1 MADITDKCELI
12 LKMRR
17 IGASERSACKNHV
30 LTTLLPYDKLKSI
43 LEVRLK
49 ISILGDGGWGTA
61 LAILLKNKGFD
72 VSLWGVFKED
82 IEAIKQDGENKKFLP
97 GFKIPKTIQ
106 LTSEI
111 YHACED
117 TNIIVLAV
125 PSRFFRDVITKNKKI
140 LKESQAGFV
149 SVAKGIEEKS
159 LKRMSEVAGEILGGS
174 EIAVLSGPSIAP
186 EVSRG
191 IPTAVVVASED
202 EIFAKKV
209 SDIFRA
215 ERFRVY
221 TNKDLIGVELGG
233 ALKNIIAIASGIS
246 DGLGFGVNTK
256 AAILTRGLAEMTRL
270 GVAMGASRETFQG
283 LSGLGDMIT
292 TCVSLEGR
300 NHRFGVE
307 IGKGSRPESLLN
319 KSVMEI
325 EGAWTSAAAVEL
337 GKKYNVELPISQQ
350 VRAVLFENK
359 SPLLAV
365 NELMTRE
372 PKAE

>member
-1 MADITDKCELI
+1 
-12 LKMRR
+12 
-17 IGASERSACKNHV
+17 
-30 LTTLLPYDKLKSI
+30 
-43 LEVRLK
+43 LK
-49 ISILGDGGWGTA
+49 ISVLGNGGWGTA

-72 VSLWGVFKED
+72 VSLWGAFKED
-82 IEAIKQDGENKKFLP
+82 MEAIKQDGENKKFLP
-97 GFKIPKTIQ
+97 GFKVPKTIQ

-111 YHACED
+111 YAACED
-117 TNIIVLAV
+117 ANIIVLAI
-125 PSRFFRDVITKNKKI
+125 PSRFLRDAVTKNKKI

-159 LKRMSEVAGEILGGS
+159 LRRMSEIVGEVLGGV
-174 EIAVLSGPSIAP
+174 EISVLSGPSIAP
-186 EVSRG
+186 EVARG

-202 EIFAKKV
+202 EIFARRV
-209 SDIFRA
+209 SDIFRT

-221 TNKDLIGVELGG
+221 TNKDLVGVELGG
-233 ALKNIIAIASGIS
+233 ALKNIIAIASGIA
-246 DGLGFGVNTK
+246 DGLGFGANTK
-256 AAILTRGLAEMTRL
+256 AAILTRGLIEMTRL
-270 GVAMGASRETFQG
+270 GVAMGASKDTFQG

-292 TCVSLEGR
+292 TCVSPEGR

-307 IGKGSRPESLLN
+307 IGKGAKPELLLN

-325 EGAWTSAAAVEL
+325 EGAWTSRAAMEL
-337 GKKYNVELPISQQ
+337 GKKYNVELPITQQ

-359 SPLLAV
+359 SPLFAV

>member
-1 MADITDKCELI
+1 M
-12 LKMRR
+12 
-17 IGASERSACKNHV
+17 
-30 LTTLLPYDKLKSI
+30 
-43 LEVRLK
+43 K

-82 IEAIKQDGENKKFLP
+82 IEAIKKSGENKKFLP
-97 GFKIPKTIQ
+97 GFKVPKTIQ

-111 YHACED
+111 YTACEG
-117 TNIIVLAV
+117 TNIIVLAI
-125 PSRFFRDVITKNKKI
+125 PSRFLRDVITKNKKI

-149 SVAKGIEEKS
+149 SVTKGIEEKS
-159 LKRMSEVAGEILGGS
+159 LKRMSEIIKEVLGDI

-186 EVSRG
+186 EVARG

-202 EIFAKKV
+202 EIFARKAG
-209 SDIFRA
+209 DIFRA

-221 TNKDLIGVELGG
+221 TNKDVAGVELGG
-233 ALKNIIAIASGIS
+233 ALKNVIAIASGIS
-246 DGLGFGVNTK
+246 DGLGFGANTK
-256 AAILTRGLAEMTRL
+256 AAILTRGLIEMTRL
-270 GVAMGASRETFQG
+270 GLAMGASRDTFQG

-300 NHRFGVE
+300 NHKFGQE
-307 IGKGSRPESLLN
+307 IGKGNQPGLLLD

-325 EGAWTSAAAVEL
+325 EGAWTSRAAVEL
-337 GKKYNVELPISQQ
+337 GRKYNIELPITQQ
-350 VRAVLFENK
+350 VHAVLFENK

-372 PKAE
+372 PKSE

>member
-1 MADITDKCELI
+1 M
-12 LKMRR
+12 
-17 IGASERSACKNHV
+17 
-30 LTTLLPYDKLKSI
+30 
-43 LEVRLK
+43 K
-49 ISILGDGGWGTA
+49 ISVLGNGGWGTA

-72 VSLWGVFKED
+72 VALWGAFKED
-82 IEAIKQDGENKKFLP
+82 IEAIKHDGENKKFLP
-97 GFKIPKTIQ
+97 GFKVPKTIL

-111 YHACED
+111 YNACED
-117 TNIIVLAV
+117 VNIIVLAI
-125 PSRFFRDVITKNKKI
+125 PSRFFREVITKNKKI
-140 LKESQAGFV
+140 LRESHAGFV
-149 SVAKGIEEKS
+149 SVVKGIEERS
-159 LKRMSEVAGEILGGS
+159 LKRMSEIAAEVLGGA

-186 EVSRG
+186 EVARG
-191 IPTAVVVASED
+191 IPTAVVVASHD
-202 EIFAKKV
+202 EIFARRV

-221 TNKDLIGVELGG
+221 TNKDLAGVELGG

-246 DGLGFGVNTK
+246 DGLGFGANTK

-270 GVAMGASRETFQG
+270 GVVMGASRDTFQG

-307 IGKGSRPESLLN
+307 IGKGGKPELLLN

-325 EGAWTSAAAVEL
+325 EGAWTSRATVKL
-337 GKKYNVELPISQQ
+337 GKIYKVELPITQQ
-350 VRAVLFENK
+350 VHAVLFENK

>member
-1 MADITDKCELI
+1 
-12 LKMRR
+12 
-17 IGASERSACKNHV
+17 
-30 LTTLLPYDKLKSI
+30 
-43 LEVRLK
+43 LK
-49 ISILGDGGWGTA
+49 ITVLGNGGWGTA

-82 IEAIKQDGENKKFLP
+82 IEAIKKAGENKKFLP
-97 GFKIPKTIQ
+97 GFKIPKSIQ

-111 YHACED
+111 YAACEGA
-117 TNIIVLAV
+117 NIITLAI
-125 PSRFFRDVITKNKKI
+125 PSRFLRDVITKNKTI
-140 LKESQAGFV
+140 LKESRVGFV
-149 SVAKGIEEKS
+149 SVVKGIEEKS
-159 LKRMSEVAGEILGGS
+159 LKRMSEIAKEVLGDI

-202 EIFAKKV
+202 EIFARKV
-209 SDIFRA
+209 SGIFRA

-221 TNKDLIGVELGG
+221 TNKDVIGVELGG
-233 ALKNIIAIASGIS
+233 AFKNIIAIASGIS
-246 DGLGFGVNTK
+246 DGLGFGANTK
-256 AAILTRGLAEMTRL
+256 AAILTRGLIEMTRL
-270 GVAMGASRETFQG
+270 GLAMGGSRDTFQG

-300 NHRFGVE
+300 NHRFGEE
-307 IGKGSRPESLLN
+307 IGKGNKPELLLN

-325 EGAWTSAAAVEL
+325 EGVWTSAAAAKL
-337 GKKYNVELPISQQ
+337 GKIYNIELPITQQ
-350 VRAVLFENK
+350 VHAVLFENK

-372 PKAE
+372 PKSE

>member
-1 MADITDKCELI
+1 
-12 LKMRR
+12 
-17 IGASERSACKNHV
+17 
-30 LTTLLPYDKLKSI
+30 
-43 LEVRLK
+43 LK
-49 ISILGDGGWGTA
+49 ITVLGNGGWGTA

-82 IEAIKQDGENKKFLP
+82 IEAIKKAGENKKFLP
-97 GFKIPKTIQ
+97 GFKIPKSIQ

-111 YHACED
+111 YAACEGA
-117 TNIIVLAV
+117 NIITLAI
-125 PSRFFRDVITKNKKI
+125 PSRFLRDVIAKNKTI
-140 LKESQAGFV
+140 LKESRVGFV
-149 SVAKGIEEKS
+149 SVVKGIEEKS
-159 LKRMSEVAGEILGGS
+159 LKRMSEIAKEVLGDI

-202 EIFAKKV
+202 EIFARKV

-221 TNKDLIGVELGG
+221 TNKDVIGVELGG
-233 ALKNIIAIASGIS
+233 AFKNIIAIASGIS
-246 DGLGFGVNTK
+246 DGLGFGANTK
-256 AAILTRGLAEMTRL
+256 AAILTRGLIEMTRL
-270 GVAMGASRETFQG
+270 GLAMGGSRDTFQG

-300 NHRFGVE
+300 NHRFGEE
-307 IGKGSRPESLLN
+307 IGKGNKPELLLN

-325 EGAWTSAAAVEL
+325 EGVWTSAAAAKL
-337 GKKYNVELPISQQ
+337 GKIYNIELPITQQ
-350 VRAVLFENK
+350 VHAVLFENK

-372 PKAE
+372 PKSE

>member
-1 MADITDKCELI
+1 M
-12 LKMRR
+12 
-17 IGASERSACKNHV
+17 
-30 LTTLLPYDKLKSI
+30 
-43 LEVRLK
+43 K

-72 VSLWGVFKED
+72 ISLWGVFKED
-82 IEAIKQDGENKKFLP
+82 IEAIKKSGENKKFLP
-97 GFKIPKTIQ
+97 GFKVPKTIQ

-111 YHACED
+111 YTACEG
-117 TNIIVLAV
+117 TNIIVLAI
-125 PSRFFRDVITKNKKI
+125 PSRFLRDVITKNKKI

-149 SVAKGIEEKS
+149 SVTKGIEEKS
-159 LKRMSEVAGEILGGS
+159 LKRMSEIIKEVLGDI

-186 EVSRG
+186 EVARG

-202 EIFAKKV
+202 EIFARKAG
-209 SDIFRA
+209 DIFRA

-221 TNKDLIGVELGG
+221 TNKDVAGVELGG
-233 ALKNIIAIASGIS
+233 ALKNVIAIASGIS
-246 DGLGFGVNTK
+246 DGLGFGANTK
-256 AAILTRGLAEMTRL
+256 AAILTRGLIEMTRL
-270 GVAMGASRETFQG
+270 GLAMGASRDTFQG

-300 NHRFGVE
+300 NHKFGQE
-307 IGKGSRPESLLN
+307 IGKGNKPGLLLD

-325 EGAWTSAAAVEL
+325 EGAWTSRAAVEL
-337 GKKYNVELPISQQ
+337 GRKYNIELPITQQ
-350 VRAVLFENK
+350 VHAVLFENK

-372 PKAE
+372 PKSE

>member
-17 IGASERSACKNHV
+17 IGASEGSACKNHV